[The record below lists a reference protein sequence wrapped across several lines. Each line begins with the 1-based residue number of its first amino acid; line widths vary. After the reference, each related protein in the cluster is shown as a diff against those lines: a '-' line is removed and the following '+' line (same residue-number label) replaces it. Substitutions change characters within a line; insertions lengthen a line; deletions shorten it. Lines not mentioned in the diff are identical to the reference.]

1 MNIFKLCFTTPM
13 KPIAAIVVPYFNELQ
28 RFNEA
33 YFDLIQSNKLF
44 QIYFVNDGSTDGT
57 EKLIKSHYQSCSNV
71 KIIGYD
77 KNLGKAQ
84 AVKYGFS
91 QVIQDN
97 KNADLIIGFIDF
109 DSSIDPSE
117 LKLMIENFEDLTRKG
132 FVNSMW
138 AVRKKNS
145 KNNIERNYI
154 RHLIGR
160 MIHFIL
166 KLRVKNIPFD
176 TQCGLKL
183 FDRKSA
189 EIFSKIK
196 FQTRWLFEIEFLK
209 HIKNNGIDLIIMEY
223 ELNYWREINGSK
235 VTSFISIKN
244 ILIDLH
250 LIYSR

>member
-28 RFNEA
+28 RFNA
-33 YFDLIQSNKLF
+33 SYFDSIQSNKLF
-44 QIYFVNDGSTDGT
+44 QIYFVNDGSTDST
-57 EKLIKSHYQSCSNV
+57 EELIKSHYQNCSNV
-71 KIIGYD
+71 KIIGYH

-84 AVKYGFS
+84 ALKYGFS
-91 QVIQDN
+91 QVIH
-97 KNADLIIGFIDF
+97 

-117 LKLMIENFEDLTRKG
+117 LKFMIENFKDLTHEG

-145 KNNIERNYI
+145 KNNIERSYI

-160 MIHFIL
+160 TIHLIL
-166 KLRVKNIPFD
+166 KLRVRNIPFD

-189 EIFSKIK
+189 EIFSRIK

-209 HIKNNGIDLIIMEY
+209 HIKNNGIDLIVMEY
-223 ELNYWREINGSK
+223 ELSYWREINGSK
-235 VTSFISIKN
+235 VTSFTSIKN
-244 ILIDLH
+244 ILSDLYS
-250 LIYSR
+250 IYSR